1 MNSDILLRR
10 ALQGVL
16 TAGSAA
22 SLIGGGS
29 AFAQSSPAA
38 ATSATAT
45 KLSQIVVT
53 GSHIPRTAIAKAQ
66 PVITISRQQLQATG
80 FTSIGQVLQN
90 LSSTGASLNT
100 QVNNGNNGSETVN
113 LHDLGDQR
121 VLVLVNGQRWVPTLG
136 GAVDLTTIPLSVVS
150 RIEVLMDGASA
161 VYGSEAIAGVINI
174 ITIKNFNGA
183 QASAYLGQYDARGD
197 GGGWDGRRQ
206 QYSFTVGTSN
216 QRSGVL
222 LSAGYLQQ
230 IPVWGGQRN
239 ISKEP
244 LPGYGPQ
251 NGSSFSLGGRFI
263 VNNVNGSAI
272 DSVCPQGALCDLS
285 GPDPND
291 PSGIHQWLPNDHY
304 NFSPPNT
311 ILLPEERAYI
321 YSQGHYD
328 FTDNLSFRYMTTY
341 NRRTSQTVLAPDTL
355 GLGAF
360 SGTVA
365 SGLKI
370 GVAKD
375 APGNPFGVDLVPYSS
390 AQPQFQAWC
399 QRYGSSTCTTNY
411 DILDFLGRR
420 TVELGNR
427 VLNPNINTFYF
438 NGGFT
443 GYFMALGNQWT
454 WNADYIYSQTLETD
468 IGTGIPDANRI
479 QQALSESC
487 STDPSCT
494 PINLFGGTLAN
505 GGQGSITPAAARFVG
520 FTYHNVT
527 EQVLRDY
534 NATVGG
540 SFWNHWYAGPWG
552 VAAGYEY
559 DEFDGFNSP
568 DPLLA
573 TNSSTGTQPTSG
585 RVNTNAEFAE
595 LNIPFAK
602 NAPFARSLDVD
613 IAERYSQFHWV
624 GVGNI
629 FQPQSTSVTT
639 GAASKFAHSA
649 TPRATFRWE
658 PVQGLLI
665 RGTWAQGF
673 RVPSLHELFFGE
685 SSSSPQIS
693 DPCALN
699 PATTPRSQLPPGCN
713 GDFHLQPNAQIN
725 TLVGGNANLT
735 PEKATTRSVGFV
747 YSPEELPGFD
757 ISADYYKTEV
767 TNVVQP
773 AGGQFFVND
782 CYLNQNPNSCDH
794 IKLVGSGDTTLIQYI
809 VNLTENGGSVKV
821 EGWDVNLGYRL
832 PTTPVGQF
840 SFHLFTNFLHSDVV
854 CEATGI
860 CQDVAGTA
868 GPTQTGT
875 AGFLSAQPKHR
886 YNLSMDWERGPWSVV
901 WNVSVIGPMWE
912 NCVNAP
918 VNGESRSGLPGAPPD
933 FSYCSKVIALNASQT
948 RIAEGVSRL
957 GTVVYHDIQ
966 ANYTVAAWN
975 TTFTIGVNNLFDKN
989 PPVSNL
995 AAFADNSP
1003 GIVPSYRIPGRFFYG
1018 RVTINF

>member
-1 MNSDILLRR
+1 MNRDLLLKR

-22 SLIGGGS
+22 SLIGGAG
-29 AFAQSSPAA
+29 ALAQSSPAPS
-38 ATSATAT
+38 TSSSK
-45 KLSQIVVT
+45 KLSEIVVT

-80 FTSIGQVLQN
+80 FSTVGQVLQN

-113 LHDLGDQR
+113 LHDLGSQR
-121 VLVLVNGQRWVPTLG
+121 VLVLVNGQRWVPTLS
-136 GAVDLTTIPLSVVS
+136 GAVDLTTIPLSIVS
-150 RIEVLMDGASA
+150 RIEVLLDGASA
-161 VYGSEAIAGVINI
+161 IYGSEAIAGVVNI

-183 QASAYLGQYDARGD
+183 EASGLLGQYDARGD

-206 QYSFTVGTSN
+206 QYNFTIGSSN
-216 QRSGVL
+216 AHSSVL
-222 LSAGYLQQ
+222 LSAGYLEQN
-230 IPVWGGQRN
+230 PVFGGQRN

-251 NGSSFSLGGRFI
+251 NGSSFSLGGRFLVDNI
-263 VNNVNGSAI
+263 NGNAI
-272 DSVCPQGALCDLS
+272 GSICQTGQVCDLS

-291 PSGIHQWLPNDHY
+291 PSGIHPWLPNDHY

-311 ILLPEERAYI
+311 ILLPEERWYI

-328 FTDNLSFRYMTTY
+328 LADNVSFHYMTTY
-341 NRRTSQTVLAPDTL
+341 NRRSSQTVLAPDTL
-355 GLGAF
+355 GLGSF

-365 SGLKI
+365 NNLKI

-390 AQPQFQAWC
+390 AQPQFATWC
-399 QRYGSSTCTTNY
+399 QRYGSSTCTSNY
-411 DILDFLGRR
+411 DTLLFLGRR

-427 VLNPNINTFYF
+427 VLNPNVSTFYF

-443 GYFMALGNQWT
+443 GYFMALGNQWQ

-468 IGTGIPDANRI
+468 IGTGIPDAARI
-479 QQALSESC
+479 QQALSENC

-494 PINLFGGTLAN
+494 PLNIFGGTLAN
-505 GGQGSITPAAARFVG
+505 GGQGSITPAAAKFVG

-527 EQVLRDY
+527 QQVMRDY
-534 NATVGG
+534 NASVGG
-540 SFWNHWYAGPWG
+540 DIWNNWYAGAWG
-552 VAAGYEY
+552 IAAGFEY

-568 DPLLA
+568 DPLLSI
-573 TNSSTGTQPTSG
+573 NSSTGTQPTSG
-585 RVNTNAEFAE
+585 RINTNAEFAE
-595 LNIPFAK
+595 LNIPFARNSFMAK
-602 NAPFARSLDVD
+602 SLDVD
-613 IAERYSQFHWV
+613 VAERYSQFHWV
-624 GVGNI
+624 GTGNV
-629 FQPQSTSVTT
+629 FQPQSTTVTT
-639 GAASKFAHSA
+639 GSASKFAHSA
-649 TPRATFRWE
+649 TPRVTLRWE
-658 PVQGLLI
+658 PVQDLLI
-665 RGTWAQGF
+665 RGTWAQSF
-673 RVPSLHELFFGE
+673 RAPSVHELFFGE

-699 PATTPRSQLPPGCN
+699 PATTPPSQLPPGCN
-713 GDFHLQPNAQIN
+713 GNYHLQPNAQIN

-735 PEKATTRSVGFV
+735 PEKATTHTAGFV
-747 YSPEELPGFD
+747 FSPDELPGFD
-757 ISADYYKTEV
+757 VSADYYKTEV

-773 AGGQFFVND
+773 AGGQFYVNNCFID
-782 CYLNQNPNSCDH
+782 QNPASCDH
-794 IKLVGSGDTTLIQYI
+794 VKVVGSGNTSLIQYI
-809 VNLTENGGSVKV
+809 VDLTENGGSVKV
-821 EGWDVNLGYRL
+821 EGWDVNLDYRL
-832 PTTPVGQF
+832 PETPVGALRF
-840 SFHLFTNFLHSDVV
+840 ALHTNFLRSDVV
-854 CEATGI
+854 CEANNI
-860 CQDVAGTA
+860 CQDIAGTA

-875 AGFLSAQPKHR
+875 AGFLSAQAKKR
-886 YNLSMDWERGPWSVV
+886 INLSMQWERGPWSVI
-901 WNVSVIGPMWE
+901 WRVSLIGPMWE

-933 FSYCSKVIALNASQT
+933 FSYCSKVLALNAAGT
-948 RIAEGVSRL
+948 RITEGVNRL
-957 GTVVYHDIQ
+957 GTVIYHDLQ
-966 ANYTVAAWN
+966 ANYTVDAWN

-1018 RVTINF
+1018 RVTVNF